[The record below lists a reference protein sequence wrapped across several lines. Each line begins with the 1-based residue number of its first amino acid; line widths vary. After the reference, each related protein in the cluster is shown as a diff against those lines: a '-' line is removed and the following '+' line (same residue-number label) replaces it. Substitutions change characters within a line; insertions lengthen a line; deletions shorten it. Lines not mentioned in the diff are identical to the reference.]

1 MSKNETFFVRLF
13 CTLMFIIPLYADI
26 TVALLISVENNSK
39 QNLLYKNTFQTC
51 EPFGII
57 TLEKMALKSKEC
69 KNAIEIFDREHFQD
83 KLFAKKHLYVQQSYH
98 YEMVDKKCVLYANG
112 NESYSEMLLRNGLA
126 LIDPGFNNSE
136 WNRRLKRA
144 QKGAEV
150 QRAGLHATS
159 IRNLCSEEGR

>member
-1 MSKNETFFVRLF
+1 
-13 CTLMFIIPLYADI
+13 
-26 TVALLISVENNSK
+26 
-39 QNLLYKNTFQTC
+39 
-51 EPFGII
+51 
-57 TLEKMALKSKEC
+57 MALKSKEC